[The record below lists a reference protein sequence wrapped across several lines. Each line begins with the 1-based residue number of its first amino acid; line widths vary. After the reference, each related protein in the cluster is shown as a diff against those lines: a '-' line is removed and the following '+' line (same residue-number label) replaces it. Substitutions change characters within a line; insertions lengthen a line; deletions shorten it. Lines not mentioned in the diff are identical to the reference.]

1 MYEYRY
7 FYECFLVVCPA
18 FEMTAPIV
26 LFVFARPEHTRRT
39 LTALAANKLAE
50 QSELIIYADAGRNR
64 MEEVQVAL
72 VRRQLDDIVGFKQVT
87 VIRRENNFGLAKNII
102 EGVTEVCNQY
112 GRVIVV
118 EDDLITSPYFLQF
131 MNAALERYQ
140 NNPEVWHISGWNYP
154 IDSEGLG
161 DSFFWRVMNCWGWAT
176 WADRWKHYQKNSE
189 QLVTHWQAEEIE
201 RFNLGTA
208 DFWDQVLMNYSGK
221 RDTWAIFWY
230 ATIFKHGG
238 LCLNP
243 ARTLAQNIGHD
254 GSGENCGHA
263 VDRFWSN
270 LVDSELTF
278 PLEARESMLA
288 VERVAAFYASL
299 QKKSLKSR
307 ISNFFFQS
315 FQ

>member
-1 MYEYRY
+1 
-7 FYECFLVVCPA
+7 LSL
-18 FEMTAPIV
+18 APIV
-26 LFVFARPEHTRRT
+26 LFVFARPAHTSRT
-39 LTALAANKLAE
+39 LEALASNHLAE
-50 QSELIIYADAGRNR
+50 QSNLIVYADAARNDSELEKVNAVR
-64 MEEVQVAL
+64 HL
-72 VRRQLDDIVGFKQVT
+72 VRTARGFKSVT
-87 VIRRENNFGLAKNII
+87 IIEREKNYGLARNII
-102 EGVTEVCNQY
+102 EGVTEACNQY
-112 GRVIVV
+112 GRAIVV
-118 EDDLITSPYFLQF
+118 EDDLVTSPYFLQF

-140 NNPEVWHISGWNYP
+140 DNPEVWHISGWNYP
-154 IDSEGLG
+154 IDPEDLG

-176 WADRWKHYQKNSE
+176 WADRWKHYQKNPE
-189 QLVTHWQAEEIE
+189 QLVAHWQAEEIE

-208 DFWDQVLMNYSGK
+208 DFWEQVLMNYSGK

-243 ARTLAQNIGHD
+243 ARTLVQNIGHD

-278 PLEARESMLA
+278 PLEARESMRA
-288 VERVAAFYASL
+288 VERVAAFYATL
-299 QKKSLKSR
+299 QKKGLKSR
-307 ISNFFFQS
+307 IRNFFLKS

>member
-1 MYEYRY
+1 MS
-7 FYECFLVVCPA
+7 L
-18 FEMTAPIV
+18 APIV
-26 LFVFARPEHTRRT
+26 LFVFARPAHTSRT
-39 LTALAANKLAE
+39 LEALASNHLAE
-50 QSELIIYADAGRNR
+50 QSNLIVYADAARNDSELEKVNAVR
-64 MEEVQVAL
+64 HL
-72 VRRQLDDIVGFKQVT
+72 VRTARGFKSVT
-87 VIRRENNFGLAKNII
+87 IIEREKNYGLARNII
-102 EGVTEVCNQY
+102 EGVTEACNQY
-112 GRVIVV
+112 GRAIVV
-118 EDDLITSPYFLQF
+118 EDDLVTSPYFLQF

-140 NNPEVWHISGWNYP
+140 DNPEVWHISGWNYP
-154 IDSEGLG
+154 IDPEDLG

-176 WADRWKHYQKNSE
+176 WADRWKHYQKNPE
-189 QLVTHWQAEEIE
+189 QLVAHWQAEEIE

-208 DFWDQVLMNYSGK
+208 DFWEQVLMNYSGK

-243 ARTLAQNIGHD
+243 ARTLVQNIGHD

-278 PLEARESMLA
+278 PLDARESMRA
-288 VERVAAFYASL
+288 VERVAAFYATL
-299 QKKSLKSR
+299 QKKGLKSR
-307 ISNFFFQS
+307 IRNFFLKS

>member
-1 MYEYRY
+1 MHNDSA
-7 FYECFLVVCPA
+7 V
-18 FEMTAPIV
+18 TPIV
-26 LFVFARPEHTRRT
+26 LFVFARPDHTRQT
-39 LTALAANKLAE
+39 LKALAANHLAS
-50 QSELIIYADAGRNR
+50 QSDLIVYADAARNDREAGRVNAVR
-64 MEEVQVAL
+64 NL
-72 VRRQLDDIVGFKQVT
+72 VRTARGFKSVT
-87 VIRRENNFGLAKNII
+87 IVEREKNYGLARNII
-102 EGVTEVCNQY
+102 EGVTEACNQY
-112 GRVIVV
+112 GRAIVV
-118 EDDLITSPYFLQF
+118 EDDLVTSPYFLQF

-140 NNPEVWHISGWNYP
+140 DNPEVWHISGWNYP
-154 IDSEGLG
+154 IDPDGLG

-176 WADRWKHYQKNSE
+176 WADRWKHYQKNPE
-189 QLVTHWQAEEIE
+189 QLVAHWQAEEIE

-208 DFWDQVLMNYSGK
+208 DFWEQVLMNYSGK

-243 ARTLAQNIGHD
+243 ARTLVQNIGHD

-278 PLEARESMLA
+278 PLEARESMRA
-288 VERVAAFYASL
+288 VERVAAFYATL
-299 QKKSLKSR
+299 QKKGLKSR
-307 ISNFFFQS
+307 IRNFFLKS